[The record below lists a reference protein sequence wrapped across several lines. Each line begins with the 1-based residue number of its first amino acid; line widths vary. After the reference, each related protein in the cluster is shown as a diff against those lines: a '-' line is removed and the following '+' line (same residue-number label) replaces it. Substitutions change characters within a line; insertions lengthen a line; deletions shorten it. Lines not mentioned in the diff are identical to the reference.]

1 MALTAK
7 GIIFDLDGTLVD
19 TLDDL
24 TDSMNAVLT
33 QLGQPV
39 RSPDECRTMIGHGLH
54 TFAARALGPQQAH
67 LTDTLVARMVD
78 YYQGHCLLKTVSYS
92 GIDEVL
98 QVLLQRGIR
107 LAVLTNKNQRVAEM
121 ICRHYFDPGVFDPVI
136 GAAEGRKVKPD
147 PQTTLDILK
156 QWDLSPDEVL
166 FVGDSE
172 PDIHTAIAAGVRS
185 VGCEWGF
192 RSKDQLL
199 EAGAVIIIQHP
210 NQILEWID

>member
-78 YYQGHCLLKTVSYS
+78 YYQGHC
-92 GIDEVL
+92 

-121 ICRHYFDPGVFDPVI
+121 ICRHYFDPDVFDPVI

>member
-1 MALTAK
+1 M
-7 GIIFDLDGTLVD
+7 
-19 TLDDL
+19 
-24 TDSMNAVLT
+24 
-33 QLGQPV
+33 
-39 RSPDECRTMIGHGLH
+39 
-54 TFAARALGPQQAH
+54 
-67 LTDTLVARMVD
+67 
-78 YYQGHCLLKTVSYS
+78 LKTVSYP

-98 QVLLQRGIR
+98 AVLLQRGIR
-107 LAVLTNKNQRVAEM
+107 LAVLTNKNQPVAET
-121 ICRHYFDPGVFDPVI
+121 ICRNYFDHDVFDPVM
-136 GAAEGRKVKPD
+136 GAAGGRKVKPD

-156 QWDLSPDEVL
+156 QWNLIPDEVL

-210 NQILEWID
+210 KQILEWID

>member
-1 MALTAK
+1 MVLTVK

-33 QLGQPV
+33 QLGQPA
-39 RSPDECRTMIGHGLH
+39 RSPDECRTMIGHGLQ

-67 LTDTLVARMVD
+67 LSDTVVTRMVD
-78 YYQGHCLLKTVSYS
+78 YYQDHCLLKTVSYS

-98 QVLLQRGIR
+98 AALLQRGIR
-107 LAVLTNKNQRVAEM
+107 LAVLTNKNQAVAET
-121 ICRHYFDPGVFDPVI
+121 ICRHYFDPDVFDPVI

-147 PQTTLDILK
+147 PQTTLEILK
-156 QWDLSPDEVL
+156 QWNLSPDEVL

-172 PDIHTAIAAGVRS
+172 PDIHTAIAAGVRC
-185 VGCEWGF
+185 VACEWGF

-199 EAGAVIIIQHP
+199 EAGAAIMIQHP
-210 NQILEWID
+210 NQILEWLD